1 MEVFWERGFEGTSLD
16 DLLEAMQIS
25 PSSLYAVFGSKERLF
40 LEVIDCY
47 LAGPGSFIPPILR
60 EPLST
65 QQTFERLLEVAAD
78 ELTRTDQPAGCM
90 VSLAM
95 THGSPGATFLRQSL
109 TERRTGSLHALQGR
123 IEQGVAAGELPGDT
137 DAQDLARFFMILLQG
152 MSVQARDGASREN
165 LLAIG
170 RTAMRAWPV

>member
-95 THGSPGATFLRQSL
+95 THGSPGATFLRQAL

-123 IEQGVAAGELPGDT
+123 IERGIANGELPPDT
-137 DAQDLARFFMILLQG
+137 DARELARFFMILLQG

-165 LLAIG
+165 LLAIAH
-170 RTAMRAWPV
+170 TAMRAWPV